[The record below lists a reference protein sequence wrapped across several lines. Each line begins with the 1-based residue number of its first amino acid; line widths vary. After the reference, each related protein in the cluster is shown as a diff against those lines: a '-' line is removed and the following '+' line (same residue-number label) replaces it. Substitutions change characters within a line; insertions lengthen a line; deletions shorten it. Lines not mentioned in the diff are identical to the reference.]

1 MKANLDGSKGPT
13 QNVSCLRLSSPLHV
27 AQDNGLPVLFGQPIN
42 FFMQIGVIEGFR
54 PGLSVVLIVH
64 DFGLSALGDSPA
76 SRITFAAPRYAEG
89 YTVQPR
95 AE

>member
-1 MKANLDGSKGPT
+1 
-13 QNVSCLRLSSPLHV
+13 LHV
-27 AQDNGLPVLFGQPIN
+27 AEDDGLPVLFREPID
-42 FFMQIGVIEGFR
+42 FFVQIRVIEGFR
-54 PGLSVVLIVH
+54 PGLCVLLIVH

-76 SRITFAAPRYAEG
+76 SRITPGAPRYAEG